1 MQVDKS
7 NKDDTKETTHYKRER
22 EREREFFLKKKEIE
36 NGQGAMIRKSHHS
49 NEE

>member
-22 EREREFFLKKKEIE
+22 EREREFFLKKKRLKTAKEL
-36 NGQGAMIRKSHHS
+36 
-49 NEE
+49 